1 MKKRL
6 ISLLLAICLGVGMFC
21 GTIPQVSACGLPD
34 YSDTDDRVEP
44 VFCHAVLN
52 VDCYVKED
60 PYGPRDEDSYLKKD
74 VEVWVILMVVD
85 QGNFFYK
92 VSIEK
97 MGILGYIP
105 CEAATL
111 LHDHEEQVPDEE
123 EHQCAAGY
131 DSPEAEREAEVA
143 NIDWDTV
150 EQYGMINKND
160 VTVRRDIANPKTE
173 DPQLD
178 EDCIV
183 WVYARGLWK
192 GEYWYHISMGEYGEM
207 YVRAKFVTLK
217 GKKYPVKAEPQKP
230 GTAKS
235 EFKKDKGQ
243 KQEGSEENAVTEK
256 VEKVEQV
263 EKQGKVSPLDRYLF
277 FTRHGGVMCRA
288 WSLNQSAFQEL
299 HPF

>member
-6 ISLLLAICLGVGMFC
+6 ISILLALCLVVGMFS
-21 GTIPQVSACGLPD
+21 GTIPFTATACDLPD

-52 VDCYVKED
+52 VDCYVKEN

-74 VEVWVILMVVD
+74 IEVWVILMVVD

-131 DSPEAEREAEVA
+131 DSPEAEREAEAA

-150 EQYGMINKND
+150 QQYGTINKND
-160 VTVRRDIANPKTE
+160 VTVRMDIANPKTE

-183 WVYARGLWK
+183 WVKRIGFYE
-192 GEYWYHISMGEYGEM
+192 GEYWYHISMGYYGEM
-207 YVRAKFVTLK
+207 YVRTKFVTLDGEEK
-217 GKKYPVKAEPQKP
+217 SAEAEHQQSSSVESDSKKEEPEQ
-230 GTAKS
+230 TTVA
-235 EFKKDKGQ
+235 
-243 KQEGSEENAVTEK
+243 EK
-256 VEKVEQV
+256 VDVV
-263 EKQGKVSPLDRYLF
+263 AKQGKVSTLDRYIF
-277 FTRHGGVMCRA
+277 FTNQGGVKYRA

-299 HPF
+299 HMF